1 MEIPALEKD
10 EFSFLN
16 DPEALWMPYVRKFLL
31 NQNVVL
37 IHKGVI
43 LSTTNSAKQVY
54 HSDGIHLDKDEQNL
68 VMLSMCFLSC

>member
-16 DPEALWMPYVRKFLL
+16 DPEALRMPYVRKFLL
-31 NQNVVL
+31 NQNAVL
-37 IHKGVI
+37 IHKEVI

>member
-1 MEIPALEKD
+1 MEIHALEKD
-10 EFSFLN
+10 EFPFLT
-16 DPEALWMPYVRKFLL
+16 DPEALLMPYVRKFLL

-43 LSTTNSAKQVY
+43 LSATNSAKQVY
-54 HSDGIHLDKDEQNL
+54 HSDGIHLDKDEQIL